1 MEKKRTEN
9 MENERKSRE
18 QFQPNQEQRATLY
31 ACVYIYIYLYFAF
44 GIHIYCIYGRDAL

>member
-18 QFQPNQEQRATLY
+18 QFQQNQEQRATFY
-31 ACVYIYIYLYFAF
+31 AYTYSISMYIKYI
-44 GIHIYCIYGRDAL
+44 